1 MKHHAFAHR
10 LPSCLASP
18 LFGDRRRFGL
28 EVRPQDPDWI
38 AWQSDV
44 CLRFYEGTQRR
55 SLGGVVVDSGYRIME
70 RIDLDGL
77 RVLEIGPGHLS
88 HQRYWRGRPQLYVLA
103 DIRAEMLTVS
113 AELLGSEGIPY
124 QTCLVQPGGGLPFG
138 DGEFDVIVS
147 FYSLEHLH
155 PLAPYLDEM
164 LRVLKSGG
172 RLVGAIPA
180 EGGLAWGTGRFFTSR
195 RWLRRNSSIDPD
207 KIICWE
213 HPNFADFL
221 LNSLDERMTRQWL
234 SYWPFGLASI
244 DFNLV
249 IRFIH
254 VRR

>member
-1 MKHHAFAHR
+1 
-10 LPSCLASP
+10 
-18 LFGDRRRFGL
+18 
-28 EVRPQDPDWI
+28 
-38 AWQSDV
+38 
-44 CLRFYEGTQRR
+44 
-55 SLGGVVVDSGYRIME
+55 
-70 RIDLDGL
+70 
-77 RVLEIGPGHLS
+77 
-88 HQRYWRGRPQLYVLA
+88 
-103 DIRAEMLTVS
+103 
-113 AELLGSEGIPY
+113 
-124 QTCLVQPGGGLPFG
+124 
-138 DGEFDVIVS
+138 
-147 FYSLEHLH
+147 
-155 PLAPYLDEM
+155 LAPYLDEM